1 MPSGTSVWNLSALKA
16 MVAEWYG
23 MSAYQMPM
31 RVVTREDEIEEFEH
45 DHPEVP
51 VDLWDLVNHPI
62 RQVRMW
68 AKHDWIDIVIWN
80 EPSQSFKLVQDVCFK
95 DSYPTE
101 TEWHK
106 AVLEILKDPT
116 RRVWFCFHT

>member
-1 MPSGTSVWNLSALKA
+1 MPSGNSVWDLRALRS
-16 MVAEWYG
+16 MVADWYG
-23 MSAYQMPM
+23 LTTMPM
-31 RVVTREDEIEEFEH
+31 RVVSREDEREEFEREH
-45 DHPEVP
+45 IEVP
-51 VDLWDLVNHPI
+51 AELWELVNHSV

-95 DSYPTE
+95 DAYENE

-106 AVLEILKDPT
+106 AVLEILKDET
-116 RRVWFCFHT
+116 KRVWFCFHE